1 MPDLLSREQAKAIT
15 DRALSFATADETRVN
30 LQAGWSGN
38 TRFAG
43 SEITTAGATT
53 DTSVEITSTIGR
65 RRASA
70 STNVLDDD
78 GLRRTVQLAERL
90 ARLAPEDPEFL
101 PELGP
106 QQYETVNAYAAST
119 AGLTPEARALAVERV
134 LRGAREAAA
143 AGSVRA
149 EDLFVAGFLE
159 AQAGVSLAVATS
171 RGLFAYHPATSVSL
185 STTARTPDGTGSGFA
200 SAGAT
205 DWSQLDPTEVGRRA
219 AQKAI
224 ASRDPQPLEPG
235 RYTAI
240 LEARAVADFLP
251 NLLRAFQARTADEG
265 RSPFSKPGGGTRL
278 GEKIADERVTL
289 LSDPADPELLTR
301 PFDNEGLPVRGATWI
316 ENGVLKELAYSR
328 WWAEQKGKQPTGG
341 GGLKMIGTSK
351 SVEDLIASTERG
363 ILVTHLFYVRMLE
376 ARTVTLT
383 GLTRD
388 GTFLIERGKI
398 TRPLKNFRWNDSPL
412 LALNR
417 IEEIGRAER
426 VEPGLV
432 LPSLKIRDFNF
443 TSLSDAV

>member
-1 MPDLLSREQAKAIT
+1 MPPLLTRDQAKAIT

-43 SEITTAGATT
+43 SEITTAGSTT
-53 DTSVEITSTIGR
+53 DTSLEITSTIGR

-78 GLRRTVQLAERL
+78 GLRRAVQLAERL

-106 QQYETVNAYAAST
+106 QQYEAVNAYAAST
-119 AGLTPEARALAVERV
+119 ADLTPEARALAVERV
-134 LRGAREAAA
+134 LRGAGEAAA

-149 EDLFVAGFLE
+149 QDLFVAGFLE
-159 AQAGVSLAVATS
+159 AQAGVAQAVATS
-171 RGLFAYHPATSVSL
+171 KGLFAYHPATSVSL

-200 SAGAT
+200 AGGAN
-205 DWSQLDPTEVGRRA
+205 DWSQLDPTAIGRRA

-265 RSPFSKPGGGTRL
+265 RSPFSKPGGGTRV
-278 GEKIADERVTL
+278 GEKIADARVTL
-289 LSDPADPELLTR
+289 LSNPADPELLTR
-301 PFDNEGLPVRGATWI
+301 PFDDDGLPVRGATWI
-316 ENGVLKELAYSR
+316 EDGVLKELAYSR
-328 WWAEQKGKQPTGG
+328 WWAAQKGKQPSGG

-351 SVEDLIASTERG
+351 SVEELIASTERG

-388 GTFLIERGKI
+388 GTFLVERGKI

>member
-1 MPDLLSREQAKAIT
+1 VYAYGAS
-15 DRALSFATADETRVN
+15 
-30 LQAGWSGN
+30 SG
-38 TRFAG
+38 
-43 SEITTAGATT
+43 
-53 DTSVEITSTIGR
+53 V
-65 RRASA
+65 
-70 STNVLDDD
+70 
-78 GLRRTVQLAERL
+78 
-90 ARLAPEDPEFL
+90 
-101 PELGP
+101 
-106 QQYETVNAYAAST
+106 
-119 AGLTPEARALAVERV
+119 LTPDARALAVVRV
-134 LRGAREAAA
+134 LRGAGVAAA

-149 EDLFVAGFLE
+149 QDLFVAGFLE
-159 AQAGVSLAVATS
+159 AQAGVAQAVATS
-171 RGLFAYHPATSVSL
+171 KGLFAYHPATSVSL

-200 SAGAT
+200 AGGAN
-205 DWSQLDPTEVGRRA
+205 DWSQLDPTAIGRRA

-265 RSPFSKPGGGTRL
+265 RSPFSKPGGGTRV
-278 GEKIADERVTL
+278 GEKIADARVTL
-289 LSDPADPELLTR
+289 LSNPADPELLTR
-301 PFDNEGLPVRGATWI
+301 PFDDDGLPVRGATWI
-316 ENGVLKELAYSR
+316 EDGVLKELAYSR
-328 WWAEQKGKQPTGG
+328 WWAAQKGKQPSGG

-351 SVEDLIASTERG
+351 SVEELIASTERG

-388 GTFLIERGKI
+388 GTFLVERGKI

-432 LPSLKIRDFNF
+432 LPSLKIRDSNF